1 MVAARGAYTYQ
12 EIMSQ
17 GQAWEQ
23 TLAAFDQQ
31 RSQLT
36 QWLSLPR
43 EAIVFTGCGSTYYLS
58 LAAAALWQSLTGW
71 FASGVPASEMWLF
84 PEATLTSQPSLLVA
98 VSRSGE
104 TSETLRALQVFRQRS
119 AADILGV
126 TVYADSQLA
135 RAAPRVLVTSGADEH
150 SVAQTRSFSSMY
162 VLIQAMTA
170 VAAGNQPVLE
180 HLKQLPGCFER
191 LVQAYE
197 PLAKSLAE
205 DLGRQHF
212 VFLGSGAYYG
222 LALEAMLKMKEMSL
236 STAEAYHFLEYRH
249 GPKSLVSDST
259 LVVGLLSEAARA
271 EELKVLAEMR
281 RLGAR
286 VLAIDESSQGLEA
299 DDVVELNSGLAYLER
314 GALLLPVLQL
324 MAYYRSMAN
333 GLNPDMP
340 TNLDAVVRLNG

>member
-1 MVAARGAYTYQ
+1 MVAGRGAYTYQ

-31 RSQLT
+31 RDHLAL
-36 QWLSLPR
+36 WLRQPR
-43 EAIVFTGCGSTYYLS
+43 EAVVFTGCGSTYFLS
-58 LAAAALWQSLTGW
+58 LAAAACWQSLTGR
-71 FASGVPASEMWLF
+71 FASGVPASELWLF
-84 PEATLTSQPSLLVA
+84 PETMLTAQPSLLVA

-104 TSETLRALQVFRQRS
+104 TTETLRALQVFRQRS
-119 AADILGV
+119 TADILGV

-135 RAAPRVLVTSGADEH
+135 RTTPYVLTTAGAEEH

-170 VAAGNQPVLE
+170 VAAGSQPVLE

-191 LVQAYE
+191 LVRAYE
-197 PLAKSLAE
+197 PLAKSLAD
-205 DLGRQHF
+205 DLKRQHF

-236 STAEAYHFLEYRH
+236 SAAEAFHFLEYRH
-249 GPKSLVSDST
+249 GPKSLVSERT
-259 LVVGLLSEAARA
+259 LVVGLISDASRA

-286 VLAIDESSQGLEA
+286 VLVLDESRQELDA
-299 DDVVELNSGLAYLER
+299 DDVVELNSGLSYLER
-314 GALLLPVLQL
+314 GALMLPVLQL

>member
-1 MVAARGAYTYQ
+1 MDAERGTYTYQ

-31 RSQLT
+31 RGHLST
-36 QWLSLPR
+36 WLNRPQ
-43 EAIVFTGCGSTYYLS
+43 EAVVFTGCGSTYYLS
-58 LAAAALWQSLTGW
+58 LAAAASWQSLTGR
-71 FASGVPASEMWLF
+71 FASGVPASELWLF
-84 PEATLTSQPSLLVA
+84 PEAVLTVQPSLLVA

-104 TSETLRALQVFRQRS
+104 TSETLRALQVFRQHS

-135 RAAPRVLVTSGADEH
+135 RTTSHVLVTAGAEEH

-170 VAAGNQPVLE
+170 VAAGNLPALE
-180 HLKQLPGCFER
+180 HLKRLPGCFVR

-197 PLAKSLAE
+197 PLAKSLAG
-205 DLGRQHF
+205 DLQRQHF

-236 STAEAYHFLEYRH
+236 SAAEAFHFLEYRH
-249 GPKSLVSDST
+249 GPKSLVSERT
-259 LVVGLLSEAARA
+259 LVVGLISEASRS
-271 EELKVLAEMR
+271 EELKVLREMR
-281 RLGAR
+281 GLGAR
-286 VLAIDESSQGLEA
+286 VLALDESGQGLET
-299 DDVVELNSGLAYLER
+299 DDVVELHSGLGYLER
-314 GALLLPVLQL
+314 GALILPVLQL

>member
-1 MVAARGAYTYQ
+1 MVSERGAYTYQ

-17 GQAWEQ
+17 GKAWEQ
-23 TLAAFDQQ
+23 TLSAFDQQ
-31 RSQLT
+31 RAHLAELLSQ
-36 QWLSLPR
+36 PR
-43 EAIVFTGCGSTYYLS
+43 EAVVFTGCGSTYYLS
-58 LAAAALWQSLTGW
+58 LAAAALWQSLTGR
-71 FASGVPASEMWLF
+71 FASGVPASELWLF
-84 PEATLTSQPSLLVA
+84 PAAVLTAKPSLLVA

-126 TVYADSQLA
+126 TVYAESQLA
-135 RAAPRVLVTSGADEH
+135 QSTPHVLVTAGAEEH

-170 VAAGNQPVLE
+170 VAAGNLPVLE
-180 HLKQLPGCFER
+180 HLRQLPDCFER
-191 LVQAYE
+191 LVRAYA
-197 PLAKSLAE
+197 PLAKSLAD
-205 DLGRQHF
+205 DLNRQHF

-236 STAEAYHFLEYRH
+236 SASEAFHFLEYRH
-249 GPKSLVSDST
+249 GPKSLVNEHS
-259 LVVGLLSEAARA
+259 LVVGLISDASRL
-271 EELKVLAEMR
+271 EEIKVLREMR
-281 RLGAR
+281 SLGAR
-286 VLAIDESSQGLEA
+286 VLALDDSRQGLEA
-299 DDVVELNSGLAYLER
+299 DDAVELASGLAYLER
-314 GALLLPVLQL
+314 GALMLPVLQL

>member
-1 MVAARGAYTYQ
+1 MDAERGANTYQ

-31 RSQLT
+31 RGHLAA
-36 QWLSLPR
+36 WLSQPR
-43 EAIVFTGCGSTYYLS
+43 EAAIFTGCGSTYYLS
-58 LAAAALWQSLTGW
+58 LAAASLWQSLTGRS
-71 FASGVPASEMWLF
+71 ASGIPASELWLF
-84 PEATLTSQPSLLVA
+84 PEAALTLRPSLLVA

-104 TSETLRALQVFRQRS
+104 TSETLHALEAFRQHS
-119 AADILGV
+119 TADILGV
-126 TVYADSQLA
+126 TVYAESQLA
-135 RAAPRVLVTSGADEH
+135 RISPHVLVTAGAEEH

-162 VLIQAMTA
+162 VLIQAMTT
-170 VAAGNQPVLE
+170 VAAGNLPVLE
-180 HLKQLPGCFER
+180 HLKGLPGCFER
-191 LVQAYE
+191 LVHAYE
-197 PLAKSLAE
+197 PLAKSLAD
-205 DLGRQHF
+205 DLHRQHF

-236 STAEAYHFLEYRH
+236 SAAEAFHFLEYRH
-249 GPKSLVSDST
+249 GPKSLVSERT
-259 LVVGLLSEAARA
+259 LVTGLISDASRR
-271 EELKVLAEMR
+271 EELKVLSEMR

-286 VLAIDESSQGLEA
+286 VLALDETRQGLEA
-299 DDVVELNSGLAYLER
+299 DDVVELDSGLSYLER
-314 GALLLPVLQL
+314 GALMLPVLQL

>member
-191 LVQAYE
+191 LVQAYA

-205 DLGRQHF
+205 DLRRQHF

-236 STAEAYHFLEYRH
+236 SAAEAFHFLEYRH